1 MAPQLMGDHI
11 YIPVPA
17 PSSMLNPNACHRLAR
32 SALHTTGLKVQVSA
46 HKIKIE
52 LQQRG
57 ISAL

>member
-17 PSSMLNPNACHRLAR
+17 PSSMLNPSACHHLARLA
-32 SALHTTGLKVQVSA
+32 LDTTGLRVQMSA

-52 LQQRG
+52 LQQCG
-57 ISAL
+57 ISVL